1 MGLGHC
7 AASAA
12 VGTAGRHRVLRR
24 VAMPATWPSTPMGSS
39 RKPQQAVR
47 SVFSCVASRNRGPS
61 GTRTAPVRVF
71 YWPTGRKI
79 QPRKPR
85 PSRAERHRPRAIA
98 RTTPASC
105 GPSAPADTA
114 GLHRFR
120 RKIAMPTTW
129 ASATAGSI
137 RITTLTVRAVFR
149 CVASRNRG
157 AAGHSNWA
165 VSTLTKARAVT
176 RTRPPRGR
184 CLPAPLN
191 PAHTKASPPHRKARS
206 AESD

>member
-1 MGLGHC
+1 MSWPASVFQCSACPPGETDENRANTVLWNRTAKFFPYFPGEGRHPRATATQETTMGLGHC

-24 VAMPATWPSTPMGSS
+24 VVMPATWPSTPMGSS

-85 PSRAERHRPRAIA
+85 PSRAERHRASRAGRRRPERPKVA
-98 RTTPASC
+98 VVQL
-105 GPSAPADTA
+105 ADTRLAFA
-114 GLHRFR
+114 G
-120 RKIAMPTTW
+120 
-129 ASATAGSI
+129 TA
-137 RITTLTVRAVFR
+137 
-149 CVASRNRG
+149 
-157 AAGHSNWA
+157 
-165 VSTLTKARAVT
+165 
-176 RTRPPRGR
+176 
-184 CLPAPLN
+184 
-191 PAHTKASPPHRKARS
+191 
-206 AESD
+206 